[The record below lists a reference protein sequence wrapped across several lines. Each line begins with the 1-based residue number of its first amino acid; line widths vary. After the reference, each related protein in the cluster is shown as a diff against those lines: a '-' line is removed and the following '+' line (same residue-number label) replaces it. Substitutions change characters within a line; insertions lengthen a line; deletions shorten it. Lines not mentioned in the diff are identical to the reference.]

1 MTCPAVDVVLHI
13 ALAAEQLTSTS
24 VEYCRM
30 IDDFDTAA
38 RLSLKRLGGLLLVLP
53 VLSVGDCRVS
63 RAEHSQE
70 CSVLPNH
77 KNSGYL
83 VQCWCLMRWLV
94 ELERCVLYPSLVS
107 LHLDEEQSS
116 EVVGN

>member
-1 MTCPAVDVVLHI
+1 MACLAVDVALRTD
-13 ALAAEQLTSTS
+13 LAAEQLQSTS

-38 RLSLKRLGGLLLVLP
+38 RLPLKRLGELLLVLP
-53 VLSVGDCRVS
+53 VSSVGDCRVS
-63 RAEHSQE
+63 RADHSQE

-77 KNSGYL
+77 KRFGCL
-83 VQCWCLMRWLV
+83 VQCSCLMRWLV

-107 LHLDEEQSS
+107 LRLDEEQSN
-116 EVVGN
+116 EVVEH